1 MSRPQSNG
9 LRLKRLAVLP
19 ISGNKESAT
28 RGVQPAFDGMIASA
42 CESGVSL
49 EDIIEMARLAQ
60 MSDPRAARFL
70 DAWDA
75 LGACE
80 HQARGAADA
89 ICERLGFAPLEL
101 LRIAADTA
109 YRFSMYQA
117 HMIAA
122 LSHSRIVE
130 KSIERALTDEGVAD
144 RLMLHKAAEFFPTPK
159 GSQTA
164 ISIMRERQTDAAT
177 QTAPVAAP
185 SPERTI
191 RRLSER
197 FNEMRRDPSNV
208 QES

>member
-1 MSRPQSNG
+1 VG
-9 LRLKRLAVLP
+9 
-19 ISGNKESAT
+19 ISVEQMIDMTRWAKESDPMVT
-28 RGVQPAFDGMIASA
+28 QF
-42 CESGVSL
+42 L
-49 EDIIEMARLAQ
+49 E
-60 MSDPRAARFL
+60 
-70 DAWDA
+70 AWDA
-75 LGACE
+75 LSTCE

-89 ICERLGFAPLEL
+89 LCERLGFAPLEL
-101 LRIAADTA
+101 LRTAADTA

-117 HMIAA
+117 QMIAA
-122 LSHSRIVE
+122 LSHPSIVE